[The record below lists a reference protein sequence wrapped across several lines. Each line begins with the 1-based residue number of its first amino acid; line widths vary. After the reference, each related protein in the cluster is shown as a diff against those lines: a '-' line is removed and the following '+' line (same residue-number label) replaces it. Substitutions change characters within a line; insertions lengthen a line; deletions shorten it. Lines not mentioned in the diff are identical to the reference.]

1 MASCAPYQAR
11 ARAGG
16 AEEGRVARRRVRRA
30 ARCCAGWGEADGGA
44 SPKRPQ
50 KKLLALPPAAPTGLV
65 PLHRAERSGPPATL
79 RRDQAAALVFRA
91 ATGGSTAAAS
101 DADELFAAP
110 AWDLKALAKPSASPR
125 RTSVM
130 RFTCEA
136 CGTLNYHFVNPL
148 AFGKGTIFATCS
160 QPDCGVTH
168 TVVDN
173 LDLVWTGEEASAE
186 GSSDSGSA

>member
-1 MASCAPYQAR
+1 MLGFKLGFVAGNLRYEPSAMPSSGGQNPEIKKATPNVSKPFWIGHGPGLYLTSPLAPF
-11 ARAGG
+11 
-16 AEEGRVARRRVRRA
+16 
-30 ARCCAGWGEADGGA
+30 
-44 SPKRPQ
+44 
-50 KKLLALPPAAPTGLV
+50 PPV
-65 PLHRAERSGPPATL
+65 HPA
-79 RRDQAAALVFRA
+79 Q
-91 ATGGSTAAAS
+91 
-101 DADELFAAP
+101 LFAAP

>member
-30 ARCCAGWGEADGGA
+30 ARCCAGGGEADGGA

-50 KKLLALPPAAPTGLV
+50 KKPLALPPAAPTGLV

-101 DADELFAAP
+101 DADEVCKQRNSAATHRLGARARCGAARARAARKP
-110 AWDLKALAKPSASPR
+110 HRAWR
-125 RTSVM
+125 RTSV
-130 RFTCEA
+130 RAWIALGLRRCLDA
-136 CGTLNYHFVNPL
+136 GQALPL
-148 AFGKGTIFATCS
+148 FS
-160 QPDCGVTH
+160 RD
-168 TVVDN
+168 
-173 LDLVWTGEEASAE
+173 EEFW
-186 GSSDSGSA
+186 SDFCAAWRCVAPFQDW